1 MEWSVR
7 SCLKEVS
14 TSKTETFLND
24 HPLSNSAQSVWKQL
38 FQHYLSKESQGYLE
52 HTYLILNLVRNGGES
67 KQKEMIT

>member
-24 HPLSNSAQSVWKQL
+24 HPLSNLLRVSENNFSSIIYRRRAKDIL
-38 FQHYLSKESQGYLE
+38 N
-52 HTYLILNLVRNGGES
+52 TPILNLVRNGGES